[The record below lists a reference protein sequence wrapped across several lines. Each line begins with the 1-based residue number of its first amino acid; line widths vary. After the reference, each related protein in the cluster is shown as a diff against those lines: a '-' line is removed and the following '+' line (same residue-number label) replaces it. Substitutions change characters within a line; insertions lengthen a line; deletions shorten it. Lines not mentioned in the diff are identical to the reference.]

1 MFSVLKYFIVHP
13 LGRKNL
19 FFSLHK
25 FFFFQIYFR
34 QMKGEYLY
42 TWIDGCK
49 FLVSPGETGLTGN
62 LYLGLHEFEDMGF
75 LLHYLNDQDFFIDIG
90 SNVGSYTLLSG
101 VVKKCTVVSFEPIPS
116 TFDKLKNNVLIN
128 KETTD
133 ITVLN
138 SGIGK
143 EKGELFITNNVL
155 STINQVSLTKSEDC
169 LLVNVNTLDSY
180 GFTPTVIKIDVEGYE
195 KFVIEGGEN
204 TLKNE
209 SLKVLIVEINNHG
222 NGYGVKVSETYD
234 LICSYGFISYEY
246 NPFKKSF
253 TKTDCVSKKGN
264 NTLFL
269 RGDLIDFVNRVNKS
283 KEYKV
288 NGVKI

>member
-1 MFSVLKYFIVHP
+1 
-13 LGRKNL
+13 
-19 FFSLHK
+19 
-25 FFFFQIYFR
+25 
-34 QMKGEYLY
+34 MKGEYLY

-62 LYLGLHEFEDMGF
+62 LYLGLHEFDDMGF
-75 LLHYLNDQDFFIDIG
+75 LLHYLSDQDFFIDIG

-101 VVKKCTVVSFEPIPS
+101 VVKKSTVVSFEPIPG
-116 TFDKLKNNVLIN
+116 TYDKLKNNVLIN
-128 KETTD
+128 RETTN
-133 ITVLN
+133 ITLIN

-143 EKGELFITNNVL
+143 EKGELFFTNNIL
-155 STINQVSLTKSEDC
+155 STINQVSLTKSDDC

-180 GFTPTVIKIDVEGYE
+180 GFNPTVIKIDVEGYE

-222 NGYGVKVSETYD
+222 NEFGVKVSDSYN
-234 LICSYGFISYEY
+234 LICSNGFVSYEY
-246 NPFKKSF
+246 NPFKRTF
-253 TKTDCVSKKGN
+253 TKTDSITKKGN

-269 RGDLIDFVNRVNKS
+269 RGDLTDFVNRVNTS
-283 KEYKV
+283 KKYKV

>member
-19 FFSLHK
+19 FFSLYK
-25 FFFFQIYFR
+25 FFFFQTYFR
-34 QMKGEYLY
+34 LMRGEYLY

-49 FLVSPGETGLTGN
+49 FLVSPGETGITGN
-62 LYLGLHEFEDMGF
+62 FYLGLHEFEDMGF

-101 VVKKCTVVSFEPIPS
+101 VIKKSTVVSFESIPT
-116 TFDKLKNNVLIN
+116 TFDKLKNNILIN
-128 KETTD
+128 KETTN
-133 ITVLN
+133 IKIIN
-138 SGIGK
+138 SGVGK
-143 EKGELFITNNVL
+143 EKGELFFTNNML
-155 STINQVSLTKSEDC
+155 STINQVSSTKSDDC
-169 LLVNVNTLDSY
+169 ILVNVNTLDSY
-180 GFTPTVIKIDVEGYE
+180 GFNPTVIKIDVEGYE

-222 NGYGVKVSETYD
+222 NEFGVKASETYD

-246 NPFKKSF
+246 NPFKRSF
-253 TKTDCVSKKGN
+253 TKTNYVSKKGN

-269 RGDLIDFVNRVNKS
+269 RGGLIDFVNRVNTS
-283 KEYKV
+283 KKYKV

>member
-1 MFSVLKYFIVHP
+1 
-13 LGRKNL
+13 
-19 FFSLHK
+19 
-25 FFFFQIYFR
+25 
-34 QMKGEYLY
+34 MKGEYLY

-143 EKGELFITNNVL
+143 EKGELFFTNNML

-222 NGYGVKVSETYD
+222 NGFGVKVSETYD

-253 TKTDCVSKKGN
+253 TITDCVSKKGD